1 MSDSVYNLV
10 ETPTADL
17 RKDLE
22 HMRRLKGNMRVS
34 NGPSARRFQDIT
46 QDIDDIVEELKRRGV
61 SFV

>member
-22 HMRRLKGNMRVS
+22 HLRRVKGNMRVS
-34 NGPSARRFQDIT
+34 NGSSARRFQDIT
-46 QDIDDIVEELKRRGV
+46 QDIDDIVEELKRRGA

>member
-1 MSDSVYNLV
+1 MSDSVYDCSG
-10 ETPTADL
+10 TPTADL

-22 HMRRLKGNMRVS
+22 YLRRMKGNMRVS
-34 NGPSARRFQDIT
+34 SGPSARRFQDIT